1 MSTSPQ
7 SGMQPSKDAS
17 KLPVYSDSTYPVGP
31 DVSGEISYIHVPP
44 LSPLSIIIITI
55 ASLSIALFLW
65 CYFYPLIQRSRG
77 SRVAGGA
84 LHRDAKRPVLAST
97 RSLFGLRPKTPPT
110 PTTPQL
116 LAHYGPTDA
125 RIARPP
131 PALSLFR
138 GSSLSPPSLSPP
150 SLSPTLSSSPSCAS
164 SSPMTPP
171 LYSPSLYAD
180 SEVIVAPVNVNI
192 LGHVVESRTTPK
204 KGGER
209 YDGHGLEG
217 E

>member
-7 SGMQPSKDAS
+7 SGMQPAKDAS

-65 CYFYPLIQRSRG
+65 CYIYPLTQRSRG
-77 SRVAGGA
+77 SRAARGV

-110 PTTPQL
+110 PQL
-116 LAHYGPTDA
+116 LAHYGPSDA

-138 GSSLSPPSLSPP
+138 GSSLSPP

-171 LYSPSLYAD
+171 LYSESLYAD

-192 LGHVVESRTTPK
+192 LGHVVENRTTPK
-204 KGGER
+204 KGGEH
-209 YDGHGLEG
+209 YKGHGLEG